1 VDERD
6 LNEILVDHRDSPVEQ
21 TSWRTFAVLAHTL
34 SASAKIVARA
44 GLGRLDPLRVD
55 RVLERWCAHAFRV
68 SRTTLVADGRHHVVP
83 GQPYVLLSNHQS
95 LFDIPSV
102 LTAFPGRLRFVAKQ
116 ELRSVPVFGRAM
128 EVGGAVFVDRTDRS
142 RAIEQLEAVRHQ
154 LDAGTSVWI
163 AVEGTRSRDGVLGPF
178 KKGGFHVAM
187 DLGVPILPTW
197 IEGSLDVIPP
207 DQWKSVTGRTVRVAF
222 GAPIPTAGLGR
233 ADLEPLMARTRT
245 ALEQLALV

>member
-1 VDERD
+1 MSE
-6 LNEILVDHRDSPVEQ
+6 LLVDNRDSPVER
-21 TSWRTFAVLAHTL
+21 TSWRTFAGLAHTM

-44 GLGRLDPLRVD
+44 GIGRLGPERTD
-55 RVLERWCAHAFRV
+55 RVIARWCAHVFRV
-68 SRTTLVADGRHHVVP
+68 SRTSLVADGTEHVVP

-128 EVGGAVFVDRTDRS
+128 ELGGVVFVDRSDRA
-142 RAIEQLEAVRHQ
+142 RAIDQLKAARHRV
-154 LDAGTSVWI
+154 AEGTSVWI
-163 AVEGTRSRDGVLGPF
+163 AVEGTRSRDGTLGPF

-197 IEGSLDVIPP
+197 IQGSLDVLPP
-207 DQWKSVTGRTVRVAF
+207 DQWGSVTGQTVRVSF
-222 GAPIPTAGLGR
+222 GPPIPTTGLGR
-233 ADLEPLMARTRT
+233 AELEPLMEQTRT
-245 ALEQLALV
+245 ALQQLARPDQP